1 MQKINYSLILTDFD
15 GTLARKDGTV
25 ASETLEAIENYKRA
39 GGHFAISSGRM
50 LSSILP
56 IAKKMGLT
64 GLVAA
69 FQGTVVAD
77 IESGELVVDGA
88 MEQNEALEI
97 CRILEE
103 MGLHV
108 HAYET
113 ECFYSNVD
121 DDLLAYYRK
130 IVSEAVIIVKDEPLF
145 KFLARKDMRIR
156 KLVVMVYPDQ
166 RDGVYKQLVERFGDK
181 YYVTCSAPILVEIS
195 NPNYTKATSLEKI
208 AQYYG
213 VPMEKTIAVGDNL
226 NDLPMIERA
235 GLGIAVAN
243 AEAELKARADV
254 AFVFTND
261 ENAIG
266 EIIREYGFEKN

>member
-25 ASETLEAIENYKRA
+25 APETLEAIEHYKKA
-39 GGHFAISSGRM
+39 GGRFAISSGRM

-77 IESGELVVDGA
+77 IESGELVVDGEI
-88 MEQNEALEI
+88 EQNEALEI

-103 MGLHV
+103 MGLHI

-113 ECFYSNVD
+113 ECFYSNAD

-130 IVSEAVIIVKDEPLF
+130 IVSESVIIVKDEPLF
-145 KFLARKDMRIR
+145 QFLARKAMRIR

-166 RDGVYKQLVERFGDK
+166 RDEVYKQLAERFGEK

-254 AFVFTND
+254 AFAFTND